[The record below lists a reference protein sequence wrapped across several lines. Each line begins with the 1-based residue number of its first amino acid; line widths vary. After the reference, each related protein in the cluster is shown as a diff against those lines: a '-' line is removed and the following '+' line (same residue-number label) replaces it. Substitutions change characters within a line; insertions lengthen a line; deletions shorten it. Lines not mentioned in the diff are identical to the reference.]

1 MREDLEMILDEN
13 NAAGSGVIHR
23 QRYDKPYDVLGD
35 DVFFPVNH
43 TQVRRLIGAL
53 LTNLDAMALPDRAR
67 RAAKTLLVQSAW
79 NWWSDACENA
89 ATGSA
94 GCLAPVVM
102 NYRSTPAD
110 VVRSEPP
117 SNRWGWKSE
126 DEYLASPRV
135 TDDGRRPSRAEMR
148 D

>member
-1 MREDLEMILDEN
+1 MVHDIEAILDEN
-13 NAAGSGVIHR
+13 NAAGVSGVVHR
-23 QRYDKPYDVLGD
+23 QRYAQPYDVLGD
-35 DVFFPVNH
+35 DVYFPVNH
-43 TQVRRLIGAL
+43 TQVRHLIGAL

-89 ATGSA
+89 ATSGS
-94 GCLAPVVM
+94 GCLAPIVM

-110 VVRSEPP
+110 VVRTEAP

-126 DEYLASPRV
+126 QEYLDFLV
-135 TDDGRRPSRAEMR
+135 GRNDE
-148 D
+148 